1 MEALAAALAD
11 PEGFHRLVLVRR
23 PPDGGW
29 SRVVGT
35 PVSLREGVGV
45 KLVATVGTRHETETV
60 RPAEWAERREALL
73 AEPFDAA
80 HVQSPAG
87 DVHARRTK
95 KGRLLVSQGKPSRPE
110 DVAAA
115 AHDRPRGRAL
125 DPEDPEVV
133 RLFIA
138 TGIAGDS
145 GRIRTAHADKER
157 QLQHYLELLRPLAVL
172 QGDRPLAILDAGC
185 GKAYMSLAL
194 ALYAR
199 RLGHPASLI
208 GLDRDPGVV
217 DTVRGIAD
225 ELGYDATFA
234 ATSIADWTAANT
246 TAHVDL
252 LVSLHACDTATDEAL
267 AAGVQLGAKA
277 IVLAPCCHHELSTLL
292 VEEAAPSGIVRHGL
306 LRSRY
311 CDAATDAL
319 RAALL
324 ELHGYRTEVIEFVSA
339 EHTARNVM
347 IRAQRRDR
355 PDARAVAAAR
365 VSYDEL
371 RALWRSPGAAER
383 LLGAP

>member
-11 PEGFHRLVLVRR
+11 PGAFHRLVLVRK

-35 PVSLREGVGV
+35 PVTLREGVGV

-60 RPAEWAERREALL
+60 RPAEWSERSSALL

-87 DVHARRTK
+87 DVHARRTR

-110 DVAAA
+110 EVAVA

-125 DPEDPEVV
+125 DLDDPEVV

-138 TGIAGDS
+138 TGLAGDS
-145 GRIRTAHADKER
+145 GRIRAPHADKER
-157 QLQHYLELLRPLAVL
+157 QLQHYLELLRPLTVL
-172 QGDRPLAILDAGC
+172 QGDGPLSILDAGC

-194 ALYAR
+194 VLYAE
-199 RLGHPASLI
+199 RLGRTPSLV

-234 ATSIADWTAANT
+234 ATSIAEWTAANDG
-246 TAHVDL
+246 ADVDV

-267 AAGVQLGAKA
+267 AAGVRLGARA

-292 VEEAAPSGIVRHGL
+292 VEDAVPSGIARHGL

-311 CDAATDAL
+311 CDVATDAL

-355 PDARAVAAAR
+355 PDARASAAAR
-365 VSYDEL
+365 RASDEL

>member
-11 PEGFHRLVLVRR
+11 PGAFHRLTLVRR
-23 PPDGGW
+23 PADGGW

-35 PVSLREGVGV
+35 PVTLREGVGV

-60 RPAEWAERREALL
+60 RPEEWAERRAALL
-73 AEPFDAA
+73 AEPFDQA

-110 DVAAA
+110 DVAVA

-125 DPEDPEVV
+125 DLDDPEVV

-138 TGIAGDS
+138 TGLAGDS
-145 GRIRTAHADKER
+145 GRIRAPHADKER
-157 QLQHYLELLRPLAVL
+157 QLQHYLELLRPLAAL
-172 QGDRPLAILDAGC
+172 QGDGPLTILDAGC

-194 ALYAR
+194 VLYAR
-199 RLGHPASLI
+199 QLGRTPSLT
-208 GLDRDPGVV
+208 GLDTNADVV
-217 DTVRGIAD
+217 ETVRAIAE
-225 ELGYDATFA
+225 ELDYDATFA
-234 ATSIADWTAANT
+234 ATSIADWTAANSD
-246 TAHVDL
+246 ADVDL

-267 AAGVQLGAKA
+267 AAGVQLGARA
-277 IVLAPCCHHELSTLL
+277 IILAPCCHHELSTLL

-311 CDAATDAL
+311 CDVATDAL

-355 PDARAVAAAR
+355 ADARATAAAR
-365 VSYDEL
+365 QAYDEL